1 MNPEVRK
8 SQLLKVSEA
17 YGKGPATMLMIARAT
32 GIERAGVCRYV
43 ATLRK
48 ADQIYFVRKGLCP
61 ITRHAANFLTTNEAY
76 RPSPTDWTLF

>member
-1 MNPEVRK
+1 VNPEVRQ
-8 SQLLKVSEA
+8 SQIQKVAEA
-17 YGKGPATMLMIARAT
+17 FRKAPATMLMIARQT

-61 ITRHAANFLTTNEAY
+61 ITRHTANFLTTNEAY
-76 RPSPTDWTLF
+76 RPTLKEWTLF